1 MIYNYKAFRGSEKVK
16 GNINAD
22 NLKEAKEKLK
32 REGLRPI
39 KIEENIESS
48 NSFEYKKKFKNE
60 DLYILFR
67 QLSLFINS
75 GINIEN
81 TFEILSSQFPKD
93 KGKILSDIRD
103 SLRSGSDLSDSMKMT
118 GAFPSLVINMVYVGE
133 NTSSLGKIFD
143 KLSSYYI
150 KKRKTQ
156 SKIIE
161 AMAYPC
167 ILLLTSIFIINFLII
182 NVIPS
187 FGEIFSDNN
196 NLLPLPTRILMGF
209 SNFVYK
215 NYFFIILGILLVVA
229 IAFIHH
235 KKKPRTFHSFLLKSS
250 YYKMTRTMNL
260 SFNMDLLLG
269 SGLTV
274 DRSLEIISNMERNSV
289 FKEKYQ
295 EILIKLKSGEPF
307 YKGAQEAGV
316 FSKVLVSM
324 IRVGEES
331 SSLREI
337 FSIMSSYYEEEL
349 NSRNQKILGLMGPIL
364 IIIMALIIGFIVL
377 SIALPIFDMVNQF

>member
-1 MIYNYKAFRGSEKVK
+1 MIYKYKAFRGREKVK

-48 NSFEYKKKFKNE
+48 NSFDFKKKFKNE

-75 GINIEN
+75 GINIESA
-81 TFEILSSQFPKD
+81 FEILSTQFSKD
-93 KGKILSDIRD
+93 KGKILANIRD
-103 SLRSGSDLSDSMKMT
+103 SLRSGSSLSDAMNFT

-133 NTSSLGKIFD
+133 NTSSLGKIFNR
-143 KLSSYYI
+143 LSDYYI
-150 KKRKTQ
+150 KKRKTR

-161 AMAYPC
+161 AMAYPI
-167 ILLLTSIFIINFLII
+167 ILLVTSIFIINFLII

-187 FGEIFSDNN
+187 FAEIFSDSN
-196 NLLPLPTRILMGF
+196 NLLPLPTRILIGF
-209 SNFVYK
+209 SNFIYK
-215 NYFFIILGILLVVA
+215 NYLFIFLGILLVVS
-229 IAFIHH
+229 IALIYHNKH
-235 KKKPRTFHSFLLKSS
+235 PKTFHSFLLKSS
-250 YYKMTRTMNL
+250 YYKMTKSMNL
-260 SFNMDLLLG
+260 SFNMELLLG

-274 DRSLEIISNMERNSV
+274 DRSLEVISKMERNMSL
-289 FKEKYQ
+289 KERYQ
-295 EILIKLKSGEPF
+295 EILTKLKAGEHL
-307 YKGAQEAGV
+307 YKSFQEAGV
-316 FSKVLVSM
+316 FSNILLSM

-331 SSLREI
+331 SSLSEV
-337 FSIMSSYYEEEL
+337 FSIMSSYYDEEL
-349 NSRNQKILGLMGPIL
+349 NSRNQKFLGLMGPIL

>member
-1 MIYNYKAFRGSEKVK
+1 MIYKYKAFRGREKVK
-16 GNINAD
+16 GNIKAD

-48 NSFEYKKKFKNE
+48 NSFDFKKKFKNE

-75 GINIEN
+75 GINIESA
-81 TFEILSSQFPKD
+81 FEILSTQFSKD

-103 SLRSGSDLSDSMKMT
+103 NLRSGTSLSDAMNIT
-118 GAFPSLVINMVYVGE
+118 RAFPSLVINMVYVGE
-133 NTSSLGKIFD
+133 NTSSLGKIFN
-143 KLSSYYI
+143 KLSDYYI
-150 KKRKTQ
+150 KKRKTH

-161 AMAYPC
+161 AMAYPL
-167 ILLLTSIFIINFLII
+167 ILLVTSIFIINFLII

-187 FGEIFSDNN
+187 FAEIFSDNN
-196 NLLPLPTRILMGF
+196 NLLPIPTRILMGF
-209 SNFVYK
+209 SNFIYR
-215 NYFFIILGILLVVA
+215 NYLFIILGILTVVS
-229 IAFIHH
+229 IALIYH
-235 KKKPRTFHSFLLKSS
+235 KKHTKTFHSFLLRSS
-250 YYKMTRTMNL
+250 YYKMTKSMNL

-274 DRSLEIISNMERNSV
+274 DRSLEIISKMEKNLNL
-289 FKEKYQ
+289 KEKYQ
-295 EILIKLKSGEPF
+295 EILAKLKSGDHL
-307 YKGAQEAGV
+307 YKSFQEAGV
-316 FSKVLVSM
+316 FSNILLSM

>member
-1 MIYNYKAFRGSEKVK
+1 MIYKYKAFRGREKVK
-16 GNINAD
+16 GNIKAD

-48 NSFEYKKKFKNE
+48 NSFDFKKKLKDE

-75 GINIEN
+75 GINIESA
-81 TFEILSSQFPKD
+81 FEILSTQFSKD

-103 SLRSGSDLSDSMKMT
+103 NLRSGTSLSDAMNMT

-133 NTSSLGKIFD
+133 NTSSLGKIFNR
-143 KLSSYYI
+143 LSDYYV
-150 KKRKTQ
+150 KKRKTA

-161 AMAYPC
+161 AMAYPI
-167 ILLLTSIFIINFLII
+167 ILLVTSIFIINFLII

-187 FGEIFSDNN
+187 FAEIFSDNN
-196 NLLPLPTRILMGF
+196 NLLPLQTRILLGF
-209 SNFVYK
+209 SNFIYK
-215 NYFFIILGILLVVA
+215 NYLFIILGILLLVS
-229 IAFIHH
+229 ITLIYNR
-235 KKKPRTFHSFLLKSS
+235 KYPKTFHSFLLKSS
-250 YYKMTRTMNL
+250 YYKMTKSMNL
-260 SFNMDLLLG
+260 SFNMELLLG

-274 DRSLEIISNMERNSV
+274 DRSLEIISKMEKNVSL
-289 FKEKYQ
+289 KEKYQ
-295 EILIKLKSGEPF
+295 GILAKLKAGEHL
-307 YKGAQEAGV
+307 YKSFLEAEF
-316 FSKVLVSM
+316 FSNILLSM

-331 SSLREI
+331 SNLKEI

-349 NSRNQKILGLMGPIL
+349 NSRNQKFLGLMGPIL

>member
-1 MIYNYKAFRGSEKVK
+1 MIYNYKAFRGNEKVR
-16 GNINAD
+16 GNIKAD

-81 TFEILSSQFPKD
+81 AFEILSSQFAKD
-93 KGKILSDIRD
+93 KGKILADIRD
-103 SLRSGSDLSDSMKMT
+103 SLRSGSDLSDSMRMT

-215 NYFFIILGILLVVA
+215 NYFFIILGILLVIA

>member
-1 MIYNYKAFRGSEKVK
+1 MIYKYKAFRGREKVK
-16 GNINAD
+16 GNIKAD

-48 NSFEYKKKFKNE
+48 NSFDFKKKLKDE

-75 GINIEN
+75 GINIESA
-81 TFEILSSQFPKD
+81 FEILSTQFSKD
-93 KGKILSDIRD
+93 KGKILSNIRD
-103 SLRSGSDLSDSMKMT
+103 SLRSGSSLSDAMNLT

-133 NTSSLGKIFD
+133 NTSSLGKIFN
-143 KLSSYYI
+143 KLSDYYI
-150 KKRKTQ
+150 KKKKTR

-161 AMAYPC
+161 AMAYPI
-167 ILLLTSIFIINFLII
+167 ILLVTSIFIINFLII

-187 FGEIFSDNN
+187 FAEIFSDNN
-196 NLLPLPTRILMGF
+196 NLLPLPTRILMEF
-209 SNFVYK
+209 SDFVYR
-215 NYFFIILGILLVVA
+215 NYFFIILLIIGVA
-229 IAFIHH
+229 SIVLIYN
-235 KKKPRTFHSFLLKSS
+235 KKHPKTFHSFILKFP
-250 YYKMTRTMNL
+250 YYKMTKSMNL

-274 DRSLEIISNMERNSV
+274 DRSLEIISKMENNISL
-289 FKEKYQ
+289 KEKYQ
-295 EILIKLKSGEPF
+295 EILTKLKSGDHL
-307 YKGAQEAGV
+307 YKSFQEAGV
-316 FSKVLVSM
+316 FSNILLSM

-337 FSIMSSYYEEEL
+337 FSIMSSYYDEEL

>member
-1 MIYNYKAFRGSEKVK
+1 MIYKYKAFRGREKVK

-48 NSFEYKKKFKNE
+48 NSFGFKKKLRDE

-75 GINIEN
+75 GINIESA
-81 TFEILSSQFPKD
+81 FEILSTQYSKD
-93 KGKILSDIRD
+93 KGKILSNIRD
-103 SLRSGSDLSDSMKMT
+103 SLRSGSSLSDAMNLT
-118 GAFPSLVINMVYVGE
+118 VAFPSLVINMVYVGE
-133 NTSSLGKIFD
+133 NTSSLGKIFNR
-143 KLSSYYI
+143 LSDYYI
-150 KKRKTQ
+150 KKRKTA

-161 AMAYPC
+161 AMAYPI
-167 ILLLTSIFIINFLII
+167 ILLVTSIFIINFLII

-187 FGEIFSDNN
+187 FAEIFSDNN

-209 SNFVYK
+209 SNFIYK
-215 NYFFIILGILLVVA
+215 NYLFIFLGILLLVS
-229 IAFIHH
+229 IALIYH
-235 KKKPRTFHSFLLKSS
+235 KKHPKTFHSFLLKSS
-250 YYKMTRTMNL
+250 YYKMTKSMNL

-274 DRSLEIISNMERNSV
+274 DRSLEIISSMEKNLSL
-289 FKEKYQ
+289 KEKYQ
-295 EILIKLKSGEPF
+295 EILTKLKAGEHL
-307 YKGAQEAGV
+307 YKSFQEAGV
-316 FSKVLVSM
+316 FSNILLSM

-331 SSLREI
+331 SSLREV

-349 NSRNQKILGLMGPIL
+349 NSRNQKFLGLMGPIL

>member
-1 MIYNYKAFRGSEKVK
+1 MIYNYKAFRGSEKVR
-16 GNINAD
+16 GNIKAY

-75 GINIEN
+75 GINIESA
-81 TFEILSSQFPKD
+81 FEILSSQFPKD
-93 KGKILSDIRD
+93 KGKILADIRD
-103 SLRSGSDLSDSMKMT
+103 SIRSGSDLSDSMRMT

-215 NYFFIILGILLVVA
+215 NYFFIILGVLLVVA
-229 IAFIHH
+229 ITFIHH
-235 KKKPRTFHSFLLKSS
+235 KKNPRDFHSLLLKSS
-250 YYKMTRTMNL
+250 YYKMTRAMNL

-289 FKEKYQ
+289 LKEKYQ
-295 EILIKLKSGEPF
+295 EILFKLKSGEPL
-307 YKGAQEAGV
+307 YKGAQEVGV
-316 FSKVLVSM
+316 FSKVLISM

>member
-1 MIYNYKAFRGSEKVK
+1 MIYKYKAFRGREKVK
-16 GNINAD
+16 GNIKAD

-48 NSFEYKKKFKNE
+48 NSFDFKKKFKNE

-67 QLSLFINS
+67 QLSIFINS
-75 GINIEN
+75 GINIESA
-81 TFEILSSQFPKD
+81 FEILSTQFSKD
-93 KGKILSDIRD
+93 KGKILANIRD
-103 SLRSGSDLSDSMKMT
+103 SLRSGSSLSDAMNLT

-133 NTSSLGKIFD
+133 NTSSLGKIFNR
-143 KLSSYYI
+143 LSDYYI
-150 KKRKTQ
+150 KKRNTR

-161 AMAYPC
+161 AMAYPI
-167 ILLLTSIFIINFLII
+167 ILLVTSIFIINFLII

-187 FGEIFSDNN
+187 FAEIFSDNN
-196 NLLPLPTRILMGF
+196 NLLPLPTRILLGF
-209 SNFVYK
+209 SNFIYR
-215 NYFFIILGILLVVA
+215 NYLFIILVILLLVS
-229 IAFIHH
+229 IALIYH
-235 KKKPRTFHSFLLKSS
+235 KKHPKTFHSFLLKSS
-250 YYKMTRTMNL
+250 YYKMTKSMNL

-274 DRSLEIISNMERNSV
+274 DRSLEIISKMEKNLSL
-289 FKEKYQ
+289 KEKYQ
-295 EILIKLKSGEPF
+295 EILAKLKSGEHL
-307 YKGAQEAGV
+307 YKSFQEAGV
-316 FSKVLVSM
+316 FSNILLSM

-337 FSIMSSYYEEEL
+337 FSIMSSYYGEEL

>member
-1 MIYNYKAFRGSEKVK
+1 MIYNYKAFRGNEKVR
-16 GNINAD
+16 GNIKAD

-81 TFEILSSQFPKD
+81 AFEILSSQFAKD
-93 KGKILSDIRD
+93 KGKILADIRD
-103 SLRSGSDLSDSMKMT
+103 SLRSGSDLSDSMRMT